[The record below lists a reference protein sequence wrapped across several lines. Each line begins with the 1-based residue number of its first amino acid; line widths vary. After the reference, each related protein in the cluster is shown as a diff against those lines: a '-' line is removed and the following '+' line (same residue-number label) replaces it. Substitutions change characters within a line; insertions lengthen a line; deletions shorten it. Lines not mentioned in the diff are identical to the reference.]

1 MDLVLFGPPGAGKGT
16 QAKRIEV
23 EFNAKQISTGDM
35 LRAAKASGTPLGN
48 EAKGY
53 MDSGKLV
60 PDDLVI
66 RLIEERIQDED
77 CQDGFIMDGFP
88 RTVAQADAFSA
99 MLDKAGRTIDH
110 VVCIEVEDEEI
121 VNRMGGRRMCKQ
133 CGASF
138 HVKFNAPKVEGVCD
152 LCGGEL
158 YQRDDDKAETVL
170 SRLNTYHEQTAPVA
184 KFYDGKGLLRT
195 VSGIGAIDDV
205 YESIRAAIKG
215 S

>member
-16 QAKRIEV
+16 QAKKMEIE
-23 EFNAKQISTGDM
+23 FSAKQISTGDM
-35 LRAAKASGTPLGN
+35 LRAAKASGTPLGE

-66 RLIEERIQDED
+66 RLIEERIQDDD
-77 CQDGFIMDGFP
+77 CAGGFIMDGFP
-88 RTVAQADAFSA
+88 RTVAQAEAFDR
-99 MLDKAGRTIDH
+99 MLAQAGRNIEH

-138 HVKFNAPKVEGVCD
+138 HVTFNPPRADGVCD

-158 YQRDDDKAETVL
+158 YQRDDDQPETVRA
-170 SRLNTYHEQTAPVA
+170 RLTTYHEQTAPVA
-184 KFYDGKGLLRT
+184 AYYGDKGLLRS
-195 VSGIGAIDDV
+195 VSGVGSIDQVFDSVVAAVKGA
-205 YESIRAAIKG
+205 
-215 S
+215 